1 VPVGNV
7 GVLRAARAVFRPVLR
22 AARAVFRPVLRAARA
37 VFRPVLRA
45 ARAVFRPVLRA
56 VLLAFRAVLRTVL
69 RAFRAVFVAIVFLPF
84 CFDVAICSFRVRF
97 HRIPSPDFAVAHGK
111 SSHNSSGSLATFTAM
126 RRASSKVSSHSC
138 DAVSVRGSREGAP
151 LTDKDID
158 AKARATNAR
167 RFSPPWQVEQ
177 IPGGFKVLDAS
188 GQALATSTHERHAS
202 RPTSPRCAKSH
213 SVNLVTGLESLML
226 KEWLERQA
234 KEIPR

>member
-188 GQALATSTHERHAS
+188 GQALAYVYARETREQADIAKVCQIPQRQSGDGS
-202 RPTSPRCAKSH
+202 RISYAQ
-213 SVNLVTGLESLML
+213 GM
-226 KEWLERQA
+226 A
-234 KEIPR
+234 